1 MSAYRR
7 WFRVMLVVG
16 SALLLVA
23 ASAGIARAQ
32 TRLKVLTTTTI
43 LLDIAKNVA
52 GDKVDLASIVPPDGD
67 AHDFEPSPNEIRLVA
82 DAGLVFV
89 NGAGFEGFM
98 DKLIADSGT
107 KATVVT
113 VSHGIGL
120 RPLGVDDHAE
130 KHSDEASK
138 DEAHH
143 EEIAG
148 VSGVTEC
155 DAHAHD
161 EHEAEAT
168 KEAGHEDEHGAC
180 DPHLWQDPINVIQY
194 ALNIRNALV
203 AADPANAAA
212 YMENAARYI
221 VELSELDAEVWG
233 LIAPIPAEKRVLV
246 TNHDAMGYFAARY
259 GFRVAGV
266 VLPGG
271 GTSAEP
277 SPQEVA
283 ALIEEIKVL
292 GVPAI
297 FTENIANDRLAQQI
311 ADEAGVKVIQAL
323 YTDALG
329 AAGTPG
335 ETYLGMIRSTAA
347 AIAGALMPAN

>member
-1 MSAYRR
+1 MSAHNKR
-7 WFRVMLVVG
+7 WFRVALAVASVVVLI
-16 SALLLVA
+16 AT
-23 ASAGIARAQ
+23 SAGTAQAQ

-43 LLDIAKNVA
+43 LLDVAKNVA
-52 GDKVDLASIVPPDGD
+52 GDKADLASIVPPDGD
-67 AHDFEPSPNEIRLVA
+67 AHDFEPSPTEIRLVA

-113 VSHGIGL
+113 VSHGIAI
-120 RPLGVDDHAE
+120 RPLAGDTHDE
-130 KHSDEASK
+130 EHSTDAAKGE
-138 DEAHH
+138 EHH

-148 VSGVTEC
+148 ISGVTEC
-155 DAHAHD
+155 G
-161 EHEAEAT
+161 EHEEHSADAT
-168 KEAGHEDEHGAC
+168 KEAGHEDEHGVC
-180 DPHLWQDPINVIQY
+180 DPHLWQDPINVMQY
-194 ALNIRNALV
+194 ALNMRNALV

-212 YMENAARYI
+212 YTENTARYI
-221 VELSELDAEVWG
+221 VELGELDAEVWAM
-233 LIAPIPAEKRVLV
+233 IAPIPAEKRVLV

-259 GFRVAGV
+259 GFKVAGV

-271 GTSAEP
+271 GTGAEP

-283 ALIEEIKVL
+283 ALIEEIKAL

-297 FTENIANDRLAQQI
+297 FTENIANNRLAQQI

-335 ETYLGMIRSTAA
+335 ETYIGMIRSNAA
-347 AIAGALMPAN
+347 AIAGALLPAN